1 VSLKGEA
8 EMVKHG
14 RLVEM
19 FRMDK
24 PVRGSE
30 IEMLAILLSSLQPT
44 PHLSLSADKYGI
56 SRFSDFKAGKLG

>member
-1 VSLKGEA
+1 VIHNIREQVSLRGEA

-44 PHLSLSADKYGI
+44 PHL
-56 SRFSDFKAGKLG
+56 R